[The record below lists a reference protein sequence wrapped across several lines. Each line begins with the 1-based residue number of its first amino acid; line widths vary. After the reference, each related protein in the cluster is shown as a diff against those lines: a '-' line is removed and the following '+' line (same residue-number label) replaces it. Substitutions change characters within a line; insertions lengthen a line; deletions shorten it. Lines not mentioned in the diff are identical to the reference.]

1 MQNINER
8 GIVHEGQ
15 EYPLDVLIYAT
26 GFQWMGT
33 ASFNMIEG
41 VGGRSLKDK
50 WQEEGT
56 RTFLGIHRE
65 GFPNLF
71 IMSGPQGGGGQFNFI
86 RGLEAHSDYI
96 VWMMETMRTKGA
108 MVVDVRKDLEIE
120 YAEHCRQVDNETSP
134 LRDCVSYYIGDG
146 TAEPGSLAY
155 YGGPAKWH
163 ERRGSAQQSMAP
175 YIFVCSSK

>member
-1 MQNINER
+1 
-8 GIVHEGQ
+8 
-15 EYPLDVLIYAT
+15 
-26 GFQWMGT
+26 MGT

-56 RTFLGIHRE
+56 RTFLGIHSE

-96 VWMMETMRTKGA
+96 VWMMETMRT
-108 MVVDVRKDLEIE
+108 
-120 YAEHCRQVDNETSP
+120 
-134 LRDCVSYYIGDG
+134 
-146 TAEPGSLAY
+146 
-155 YGGPAKWH
+155 
-163 ERRGSAQQSMAP
+163 
-175 YIFVCSSK
+175 